1 MRMRVPGPRA
11 IMGTM
16 RAEMR
21 AIIGRRGRRRCRI
34 EVPVLEVTPMRR
46 IAVMIA
52 VIMMTMAVI
61 DDDDR
66 INISLSRKCTK
77 KRHCHCKA

>member
-1 MRMRVPGPRA
+1 MPGPRT
-11 IMGTM
+11 IVGTM
-16 RAEMR
+16 RTEMR

-34 EVPVLEVTPMRR
+34 EVPVLEITPMRR

-61 DDDDR
+61 NYDDR
-66 INISLSRKCTK
+66 INIGLGRKCTT

>member
-1 MRMRVPGPRA
+1 MPGPRA

-21 AIIGRRGRRRCRI
+21 AIIGWWGWRRCRI
-34 EVPVLEVTPMRR
+34 EVPVLEIAPMRR

-52 VIMMTMAVI
+52 VIMMMMAVI
-61 DDDDR
+61 NDEDR
-66 INISLSRKCTK
+66 INIGLGRKCTK

>member
-1 MRMRVPGPRA
+1 MRMRVPRPRT

-21 AIIGRRGRRRCRI
+21 AIIGWRGRRIRI
-34 EVPVLEVTPMRR
+34 EVPVLEIAPMRR

-52 VIMMTMAVI
+52 VIMMMTVLN
-61 DDDDR
+61 DDDR

>member
-1 MRMRVPGPRA
+1 MPRPRA

-16 RAEMR
+16 WAEMR
-21 AIIGRRGRRRCRI
+21 AIIGWRGRRRCRI
-34 EVPVLEVTPMRR
+34 EVPMLEITPMRR

-52 VIMMTMAVI
+52 VIMMMTVLN
-61 DDDDR
+61 DDDR
-66 INISLSRKCTK
+66 INISLGRKCTT

>member
-1 MRMRVPGPRA
+1 MPRPRA

-21 AIIGRRGRRRCRI
+21 AIIGRRWRRSRI
-34 EVPVLEVTPMRR
+34 EVPVLEIAPMRR
-46 IAVMIA
+46 IVVMIA

-66 INISLSRKCTK
+66 INISLGRKCTK
-77 KRHCHCKA
+77 KRHCHYKA

>member
-21 AIIGRRGRRRCRI
+21 AIIGRRGRRSRI
-34 EVPVLEVTPMRR
+34 EVPVLEIAPMRR
-46 IAVMIA
+46 IVVMIA
-52 VIMMTMAVI
+52 VIMMMMAVI
-61 DDDDR
+61 NDDDR
-66 INISLSRKCTK
+66 INIGLGRKCTK

>member
-1 MRMRVPGPRA
+1 MPRPRA

-16 RAEMR
+16 WAEMR
-21 AIIGRRGRRRCRI
+21 AIMRRRGRRWYRI
-34 EVPVLEVTPMRR
+34 EVPVLEMAPMRR

-52 VIMMTMAVI
+52 VIMMMTLV

-66 INISLSRKCTK
+66 INIGLGRKCTT

>member
-1 MRMRVPGPRA
+1 MPGPRA

-16 RAEMR
+16 WAEMR
-21 AIIGRRGRRRCRI
+21 AIIGWRGRRRCRI
-34 EVPVLEVTPMRR
+34 EVPVLEITPMRR

-52 VIMMTMAVI
+52 VIMMMTVLN
-61 DDDDR
+61 DDDR
-66 INISLSRKCTK
+66 INISLGRKCTT

>member
-1 MRMRVPGPRA
+1 MRMRVPGPRT

-16 RAEMR
+16 RAEMG
-21 AIIGRRGRRRCRI
+21 AIIGWRGRRSRI
-34 EVPVLEVTPMRR
+34 EVPVLEIAPMRR

-61 DDDDR
+61 NDDDR
-66 INISLSRKCTK
+66 INISLGRKCTK

>member
-1 MRMRVPGPRA
+1 MPGPRT

-21 AIIGRRGRRRCRI
+21 AIIGRRGRRSRI
-34 EVPVLEVTPMRR
+34 EVPVLEIAPMRR
-46 IAVMIA
+46 IVVMIA
-52 VIMMTMAVI
+52 VIMMTMAVV